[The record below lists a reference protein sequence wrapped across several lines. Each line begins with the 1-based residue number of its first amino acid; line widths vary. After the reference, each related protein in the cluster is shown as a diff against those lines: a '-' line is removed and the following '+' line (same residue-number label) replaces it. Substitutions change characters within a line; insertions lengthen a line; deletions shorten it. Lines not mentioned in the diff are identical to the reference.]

1 MQTRTSLWEM
11 LASSGDFALETKL
24 IIDNT
29 EYTEISAP
37 IIDRALCKE
46 TIEVGNCIAGSLTVA
61 VRTTDTFPT
70 GAAVEVWKRVWNAS
84 RETSSEWITAGTFY
98 ISKRQKDYSSGLVS
112 LTCYDAMLKG
122 SEDFYQGNALTDMTG
137 WPHSMTDVVTY
148 IAGRMGVQIDS
159 RTTLRTE
166 TRYQITATPQGTLL
180 DVLGHIGAC
189 MGGNWTITPEGKLRL
204 VPLTTAPTDSTIRAN
219 RVKAV
224 TELGETYTRW
234 SAIDSEN
241 TEHYG
246 EWGMQDGYVVLVD
259 EDPDPTTDAEIAAI
273 LSRLGTSDA
282 ITITKISMTDDLES
296 DTYTAGTDTGYQLT
310 ITGNPYC
317 SQEICNDLLQTLGG
331 IEYHPFDANGAI
343 YDPAA
348 ELGDPV
354 LYKDIYYSTLM
365 TEKANLNVAFRGDIG
380 APSNKEIED
389 EYPYKSPAKKDY
401 QKAAAMANDARKE
414 AVNYLSRDDSGIMV
428 ARMTDENRYTP
439 SNVPSGVK
447 NTFIDEDSFQVRD
460 GQEVLA
466 AFGEESQIGR
476 DDANHQLINDS
487 GIDGIN
493 NEGVSVFNISM
504 NGGVIQTPVI
514 KYATF
519 TDFLWTEP
527 YGGTVRPTATI
538 ECPFDLFWKD
548 IKIVPGS
555 PVNFCFYDF
564 IDRVDPSSYSERLYG
579 TFLYGDETPQALST
593 DRVNYVFHYDTETN
607 ALLVDCSLVNPSASI
622 TYENR
627 ITVLATTDVRTFT
640 FIMYTP
646 APAYSL
652 GMRMDKR
659 ESEIGAFSGIC
670 GEFLSAKTRDQFAC
684 GRYNTDDPNYAFMV
698 GNGSVENGDS
708 NAFAVTWDGN
718 QLMALDETATTG
730 TDAELYNAIT
740 ALGWESEVLV

>member
-37 IIDRALCKE
+37 IIDRALCKD

-122 SEDFYQGNALTDMTG
+122 SENFYLDDPTVDLTG
-137 WPHSMTDVVTY
+137 WPHSMADVVTY

-166 TRYQITATPQGTLL
+166 TRYQIMATPQGTLL

-234 SAIDSEN
+234 SAIDSGN
-241 TEHYG
+241 VDHYG

-282 ITITKISMTDDLES
+282 ITITGITMTDDLES
-296 DTYTAGTDTGYQLT
+296 VTYTAGTDTGYQLA

-331 IEYHPFDANGAI
+331 IEYHPFDADKAI

-389 EYPYKSPAKKDY
+389 EYPYKSPARKDY
-401 QKAAAMANDARKE
+401 QKAAAMANNARKE
-414 AVNYLSRDDSGIMV
+414 AINYLSRDDSGIMV

-439 SNVPSGVK
+439 SNVPPGVK
-447 NTFIDEDSFQVRD
+447 NTYIDEDSFQVRD
-460 GQEVLA
+460 GTTVLA
-466 AFGEESQIGR
+466 SFGEESQIGKDGQANLQLDDESVSIHDKRGVEVFSASATANMHVVVGEYR
-476 DDANHQLINDS
+476 DVNRSVTLTPRNLEAFTISRLYPVDLPAWDT
-487 GIDGIN
+487 
-493 NEGVSVFNISM
+493 GV
-504 NGGVIQTPVI
+504 GP
-514 KYATF
+514 
-519 TDFLWTEP
+519 
-527 YGGTVRPTATI
+527 
-538 ECPFDLFWKD
+538 C
-548 IKIVPGS
+548 
-555 PVNFCFYDF
+555 FCFY
-564 IDRVDPSSYSERLYG
+564 EG
-579 TFLYGDETPQALST
+579 TLNYNDGTSQDISGVAEFSRGTDST
-593 DRVNYVFHYDTETN
+593 VT
-607 ALLVDCSLVNPSASI
+607 
-622 TYENR
+622 
-627 ITVLATTDVRTFT
+627 
-640 FIMYTP
+640 
-646 APAYSL
+646 
-652 GMRMDKR
+652 
-659 ESEIGAFSGIC
+659 AFSGDGCAVTISYDMV
-670 GEFLSAKTRDQFAC
+670 SAVEEHIDVSVGNTSNPEAETYVSSFVVTIPRVYFGSGIQSPAFSLGVRYGDPGSYSCIVGNGLTAEHDYQLAC
-684 GRYNTDDPNYAFMV
+684 GQYNEESEDYAFMV
-698 GNGSVENGDS
+698 GNGTPETGES
-708 NAFAVTWDGN
+708 NALAVTWDGN

>member
-1 MQTRTSLWEM
+1 MQTRTATWEM

-37 IIDRALCKE
+37 IIERALCKD

-61 VRTTDTFPT
+61 VRTADVFPT

-98 ISKRQKDYSSGLVS
+98 ISKRQKDYASGLVT

-122 SEDFYQGNALTDMTG
+122 SENFYLDDPTVDLTG

-166 TRYQITATPQGTLL
+166 TRYQIMATPQGTLL

-234 SAIDSEN
+234 SAIDSGN
-241 TEHYG
+241 VEHYG

-282 ITITKISMTDDLES
+282 ITITGVSMTDDLES
-296 DTYTAGTDTGYQLT
+296 VTYTAGTDTGYQLA

-317 SQEICNDLLQTLGG
+317 SQEICNDLLTTLGG
-331 IEYHPFDANGAI
+331 IEYHPFDADKAI

-365 TEKANLNVAFRGDIG
+365 VEKATLNVAFRGDIG

-401 QKAAAMANDARKE
+401 KKAATAANNARKE
-414 AVNYLSRDDSGIMV
+414 AINYLSRDDSGIMV
-428 ARMTDENRYTP
+428 ARMTDDNRYTP
-439 SNVPSGVK
+439 SNVPPGVK
-447 NTFIDEDSFQVRD
+447 NTYIDEDSFQVRD
-460 GQEVLA
+460 GTTVLA
-466 AFGEESQIGR
+466 SFGEESQIGKEGQANLQLDDESVSIHDKRGVEVFSASATAGRQAVVGRYYDLNSHDSLEPRNFRAGPILEMVYPEGPPAWDTGVGQCICEYEAILNYNDGTSQRFSGAPEFSRGTR
-476 DDANHQLINDS
+476 DEVNILNTDGCNFSIYYSPPTSSDGEIV
-487 GIDGIN
+487 GISAGNSSDPEAATYVSELYYIIKRVFIGSRIQSPAFSL
-493 NEGVSVFNISM
+493 GVR
-504 NGGVIQTPVI
+504 
-514 KYATF
+514 
-519 TDFLWTEP
+519 
-527 YGGTVRPTATI
+527 YG
-538 ECPFDLFWKD
+538 D
-548 IKIVPGS
+548 PGS
-555 PVNFCFYDF
+555 
-564 IDRVDPSSYSERLYG
+564 YSCIVGNGLTAEHDY
-579 TFLYGDETPQALST
+579 
-593 DRVNYVFHYDTETN
+593 
-607 ALLVDCSLVNPSASI
+607 
-622 TYENR
+622 
-627 ITVLATTDVRTFT
+627 
-640 FIMYTP
+640 
-646 APAYSL
+646 
-652 GMRMDKR
+652 
-659 ESEIGAFSGIC
+659 
-670 GEFLSAKTRDQFAC
+670 QFAC
-684 GRYNTDDPNYAFMV
+684 GQYNEESEDYAFMV
-698 GNGSVENGDS
+698 GNGTPETGES
-708 NAFAVTWDGN
+708 NAYVVTRDGN
-718 QLMALDETATTG
+718 QLIALDETATTG
-730 TDAELYNAIT
+730 TDAELYSAIT

>member
-98 ISKRQKDYSSGLVS
+98 ISKRQKDYASGLVS

-122 SEDFYQGNALTDMTG
+122 SENFYLDDPTVDMTG

-166 TRYQITATPQGTLL
+166 TRYRIMATPQGTLL

-234 SAIDSEN
+234 SAIDSGN
-241 TEHYG
+241 VEHYG

-259 EDPDPTTDAEIAAI
+259 EDPDPTTDTEIAAI

-296 DTYTAGTDTGYQLT
+296 DTYTAGTDTGYQLA

-354 LYKDIYYSTLM
+354 LYKNIYYSTLM

-389 EYPYKSPAKKDY
+389 EYPYKSPARKDY

-414 AVNYLSRDDSGIMV
+414 AVNYLSRDDRGIMV

-439 SNVPSGVK
+439 SNVPPGVK
-447 NTFIDEDSFQVRD
+447 NTFIDDASFQVRD

-466 AFGEESQIGR
+466 SFGEESRIGKE
-476 DDANHQLINDS
+476 DENHLD
-487 GIDGIN
+487 IDTTGLT
-493 NEGVSVFNISM
+493 GVNADGVQVFM
-504 NGGVIQTPVI
+504 VDMDGGVEDIPVVPRTKILAIMDDITSNTPKTRTVSLDKFDI
-514 KYATF
+514 TQGKPVKLNIRVTLSPGNVRSQELKIF
-519 TDFLWTEP
+519 T
-527 YGGTVRPTATI
+527 
-538 ECPFDLFWKD
+538 
-548 IKIVPGS
+548 
-555 PVNFCFYDF
+555 
-564 IDRVDPSSYSERLYG
+564 YG
-579 TFLYGDETPQALST
+579 TDSQFQVSQRGATCNVVYSASDNTLTFSGNIAKSSPFTAVSFLILLFSYYTTTSLPAFQAGTRANDTIGGFSGTIGEALS
-593 DRVNYVFHYDTETN
+593 
-607 ALLVDCSLVNPSASI
+607 AS
-622 TYENR
+622 
-627 ITVLATTDVRTFT
+627 
-640 FIMYTP
+640 
-646 APAYSL
+646 
-652 GMRMDKR
+652 
-659 ESEIGAFSGIC
+659 
-670 GEFLSAKTRDQFAC
+670 TRDQFAC
-684 GRYNTDDPNYAFMV
+684 GRYNIEDPDYAFMV
-698 GNGSVENGDS
+698 GNGSEEDGDS
-708 NAFAVTWDGN
+708 NALAVTWDGTP
-718 QLMALDETATTG
+718 LIALDETATTG

-740 ALGWESEVLV
+740 ALGWESEVLVW

>member
-37 IIDRALCKE
+37 IIDRALCKD

-61 VRTTDTFPT
+61 VRTADTFPT
-70 GAAVEVWKRVWNAS
+70 GAAVEVWKRIWNAS

-98 ISKRQKDYSSGLVS
+98 ISKRQKDYASGLVS

-122 SEDFYQGNALTDMTG
+122 SENFYLDDPTVDLTG
-137 WPHSMTDVVTY
+137 WPHSMADVVTY

-159 RTTLRTE
+159 RTTMRTE
-166 TRYQITATPQGTLL
+166 TRYQIMATPQGTLL

-365 TEKANLNVAFRGDIG
+365 TEKANMNVAFRGDIG

-439 SNVPSGVK
+439 SNVPPGVK

-466 AFGEESQIGR
+466 SFGEESRIGKE
-476 DDANHQLINDS
+476 DENHLD
-487 GIDGIN
+487 IDTTGLT
-493 NEGVSVFNISM
+493 GVNADGVQVFM
-504 NGGVIQTPVI
+504 VDMDGGVEDIPVVPRTTILAIMDDITSNTPKTRRVSLDKFDI
-514 KYATF
+514 TQGKPVKLNFRVTLSPGNVRSQESKIF
-519 TDFLWTEP
+519 T
-527 YGGTVRPTATI
+527 
-538 ECPFDLFWKD
+538 
-548 IKIVPGS
+548 
-555 PVNFCFYDF
+555 
-564 IDRVDPSSYSERLYG
+564 YG
-579 TFLYGDETPQALST
+579 TDSQFRVSQRGATCNVVYSASDNTLTFSGNIAESSPFTAVSFLILLSLYYTTTSLPAFQVGTRANDTIGGFSGTIGEALS
-593 DRVNYVFHYDTETN
+593 
-607 ALLVDCSLVNPSASI
+607 AS
-622 TYENR
+622 
-627 ITVLATTDVRTFT
+627 
-640 FIMYTP
+640 
-646 APAYSL
+646 
-652 GMRMDKR
+652 
-659 ESEIGAFSGIC
+659 
-670 GEFLSAKTRDQFAC
+670 TRDQFAC
-684 GRYNTDDPNYAFMV
+684 GRYNTEDPDYAFMV
-698 GNGSVENGDS
+698 GNGSKTDGDS
-708 NAFAVTWDGN
+708 NAYAVTWDGN
-718 QLMALDETATTG
+718 PLIALDETATTG
-730 TDAELYNAIT
+730 TDAELYNAII
-740 ALGWESEVLV
+740 ALGWESEVLVW

>member
-1 MQTRTSLWEM
+1 MQTRTALWEM

-37 IIDRALCKE
+37 VIDRALCKD

-61 VRTTDTFPT
+61 IRTTDTFPT
-70 GAAVEVWKRVWNAS
+70 GAAVEVWKRVWDAS

-98 ISKRQKDYSSGLVS
+98 ISKRQKDYASGLVT

-122 SEDFYQGNALTDMTG
+122 SEDFYQGNALTDMAG
-137 WPHSMTDVVTY
+137 WPHSMSDVVTY

-166 TRYQITATPQGTLL
+166 TRYRITATPQGTLL

-189 MGGNWTITPEGKLRL
+189 MGGNWIITPDGKLRL
-204 VPLTTAPTDSTIRAN
+204 VPLTTAPTQSSIRAN

-224 TELGETYTRW
+224 TELGETYNRW
-234 SAIDSEN
+234 SAIDSGN
-241 TEHYG
+241 VEHYG
-246 EWGMQDGYVVLVD
+246 DWGLQDGYVVLVD

-296 DTYTAGTDTGYQLT
+296 ATYTAGTDTGYVLA

-414 AVNYLSRDDSGIMV
+414 AVNYLSRDDLGIMV

-439 SNVPSGVK
+439 TNVPSGVK
-447 NTFIDEDSFQVRD
+447 NTYIDEDSFQVRD

-466 AFGEESQIGR
+466 SFGEESRIGKEDENHLDIDATGIQGVNEDGVTIFNMQMDGTGSVMSRHKNYTR
-476 DDANHQLINDS
+476 DPVTQDLPHVEIRTTSSLADPLLLNEPPSETMTDS
-487 GIDGIN
+487 RFVGLVWDWEIVRSSDDGLVVHTQTLSRFSKGTPLTDTRDIEY
-493 NEGVSVFNISM
+493 EGVN
-504 NGGVIQTPVI
+504 
-514 KYATF
+514 Y
-519 TDFLWTEP
+519 
-527 YGGTVRPTATI
+527 GTVQIYYDGDYT
-538 ECPFDLFWKD
+538 F
-548 IKIVPGS
+548 S
-555 PVNFCFYDF
+555 VNGYLSASAVSAGYF
-564 IDRVDPSSYSERLYG
+564 IDVIGVGYGYTIILRDPVFTFG
-579 TFLYGDETPQALST
+579 TRTSDAGKFST
-593 DRVNYVFHYDTETN
+593 VIGKE
-607 ALLVDCSLVNPSASI
+607 LSAS
-622 TYENR
+622 Y
-627 ITVLATTDVRTFT
+627 AH
-640 FIMYTP
+640 
-646 APAYSL
+646 
-652 GMRMDKR
+652 
-659 ESEIGAFSGIC
+659 
-670 GEFLSAKTRDQFAC
+670 QFAC
-684 GRYNTDDPNYAFMV
+684 GKYNTDDPDYAFMI
-698 GNGSVENGDS
+698 GNGSMDAGES
-708 NAFAVTWDGN
+708 NAYAVTWDGN

-730 TDAELYNAIT
+730 TDAELYSAIT